1 MELNTKIDSK
11 ATKAENLGVGF
22 GATPAKL
29 RTLAALSE
37 EPGLDLRVHTGWFT
51 KNHLWLQ
58 LQGI

>member
-1 MELNTKIDSK
+1 MVLNTEIDSK

-22 GATPAKL
+22 GVTPTKL

-37 EPGLDLRVHTGWFT
+37 DPGLDLRVHTGWFT